1 MECVKTNCSGSIN
14 LSGQVLIFTK
24 SFILFEVNCF
34 HKRNN
39 MLKKTKRYALGLAL
53 SVVSLSGMAQAKYP
67 FRDSSLPREQR
78 IQNLFQTLTLEEKIS
93 LLGYVSP
100 EISRLQIPAYNWWN
114 ESLHG
119 LARAGE
125 ATVFPQAIAMAASF
139 NVPLLNEVAAAI
151 STEGRAKYNLAVAQD
166 RRLQYMG
173 INFWTPNINI
183 FRDPRW
189 GRGQETYGEDPFLT
203 ASMGVAFVKGLQGD
217 DPNFLKTA
225 ACAKHFAAHSGP
237 EAVRHSF
244 NAIVDEKDLR
254 ETYLY
259 AFKKLVD
266 AGVESIM
273 CGYNRLNDE
282 PCCTSN
288 TLIQK
293 ILRKEWGFKGQV
305 VTDCWAL
312 DDIWARHKVIPTRIE
327 VAAAALRAGVNLDCA
342 NILQEDVMQ
351 AIKKGLLTPASVDSA
366 LYYTFKTQLKL
377 GMFDPASNNKYS
389 LYGADSINNAAH
401 VALARHAAEQTMV
414 LLKNDKGILPLD
426 KTKYGSLLVTG
437 ENSASIEALVGNYH
451 GMSSNLVTFA
461 EGITKAAGPA
471 CAVQYDQ
478 GYDNADTTHFGGVW
492 ASQCC
497 DLTVAVL
504 GLTPL
509 LEGEEGD
516 AFLSKTNGDKTTL
529 DLPEAQIIFMKKLRA
544 AHNKPIIAVVNAG
557 SAVDVTAIEPYCDAI
572 ILAWYPGE
580 QGGNA
585 LADILF
591 GNISPSGRL
600 PLTFYKSVKDLPE
613 FTDYSMKGRTYRYFK
628 GVPAYPFGYGLS
640 YTTFEYAWG
649 QQPLE
654 KYALKDSI
662 QFSVTV
668 KNTGNFTSDEVIQAY
683 IQYPGL
689 ERMPLKELKAF
700 KKQSVMKGENSVF
713 TLSIPVSELQKWD
726 MTTGKWKLYKGR
738 YALCVGKNSEEYVL
752 EKSFTIK

>member
-1 MECVKTNCSGSIN
+1 MCKSIK
-14 LSGQVLIFTK
+14 LV
-24 SFILFEVNCF
+24 ILF
-34 HKRNN
+34 
-39 MLKKTKRYALGLAL
+39 ALVLCC
-53 SVVSLSGMAQAKYP
+53 GMAQAQEKYP
-67 FRDSSLPREQR
+67 FRDPSLPMDVR
-78 IQNLFQTLTLEEKIS
+78 IHNLLQSLTLEEKIS
-93 LLGYVSP
+93 LLGYVFP
-100 EISRLQIPAYNWWN
+100 EISRLHIPAYNWWN

-139 NVPLLNEVAAAI
+139 NTPLLNQVASDI
-151 STEGRAKYNLAVAQD
+151 STEGRAKYNMAIAKD

-203 ASMGVAFVKGLQGD
+203 ASMGVAFIKGLQGD
-217 DPNFLKTA
+217 DPRYLKTA

-244 NAIVDEKDLR
+244 NAVMDEKDLR

-259 AFKKLVD
+259 AFKKLVN

-273 CGYNRLNDE
+273 CGYNRLNGE

-312 DDIWARHKVIPTRIE
+312 EDIWARHKVMKSSVE
-327 VAAAALRAGVNLDCA
+327 VTAAAVRAGVNLDCA
-342 NILQEDVMQ
+342 NILQNDVMK
-351 AIKKGLLTPASVDSA
+351 AINQGMLTPASVDSA
-366 LYYTFKTQLKL
+366 LYYTFKTQMKL
-377 GMFDPASNNKYS
+377 GMFDSPAYNKYNS
-389 LYGADSINNAAH
+389 YGADSINNQAH
-401 VALARHAAEQTMV
+401 IDLARKAAEQTMV
-414 LLKNDKGILPLD
+414 LLKNKDGVLPLNKD
-426 KTKYGSLLVTG
+426 KYGSILVTG

-451 GMSSNLVTFA
+451 GMSGNLVTFA

-478 GYDNADTTHFGGVW
+478 GYDNADTTHFGGIW

-516 AFLSKTNGDKTTL
+516 AFLSKTNGDKPTL
-529 DLPEAQIIFMKKLRA
+529 SLPDAQIAFMKKLRA
-544 AHNKPIIAVVNAG
+544 AHNKPIIAVINSG
-557 SAVDVTAIEPYCDAI
+557 SAVDVSAIEPYCDAI

-591 GNISPSGRL
+591 GKVSPSGRL
-600 PLTFYKSVKDLPE
+600 PVTFYKSVDDLPD
-613 FTDYSMKGRTYRYFK
+613 FTNYAMKGRTYRYFK
-628 GVPAYPFGYGLS
+628 GKAEYPFGYGLS
-640 YTTFEYAWG
+640 YTTFDYAWD
-649 QQPLE
+649 QQPKE
-654 KYALKDSI
+654 RYAAKDSI

-668 KNTGNFTSDEVIQAY
+668 KNTGKFTADEVLQAY
-683 IQYPGL
+683 IQYPNL

-700 KKQSVMKGENSVF
+700 KKQTVQKGGSTVF
-713 TLSIPVSELQKWD
+713 QLSIPVSELQKWD
-726 MTTGKWKLYKGR
+726 LKAEKWRLYKGQ
-738 YALCVGKNSEEYVL
+738 YNLCIGKNSEEYVL
-752 EKSFTIK
+752 QKSFAVK